1 MDPKI
6 WGPSTWLFLHTV
18 TFNYP
23 KEPTIIDRNNYHDFF
38 TSLQNVLPC
47 PTCQK
52 HYMMHLS
59 KYPIQL
65 QSRKHLVVWLLK
77 VHNAVNIKNGK
88 EPWTYDELYDKYNSL
103 YSNGS
108 SKFKLP
114 EKWGSYLV
122 VILLMIVIVCAY
134 LYSNHKKSSESIF
147 Y

>member
-1 MDPKI
+1 MEPEI

-18 TFNYP
+18 TYNYP

-65 QSRKHLVVWLLK
+65 QSRKHLVEWLLN
-77 VHNAVNIKNGK
+77 VHNAVNIIV
-88 EPWTYDELYDKYNSL
+88 L
-103 YSNGS
+103 
-108 SKFKLP
+108 KLCCTFAVTTCLR
-114 EKWGSYLV
+114 YLV
-122 VILLMIVIVCAY
+122 
-134 LYSNHKKSSESIF
+134 NDF
-147 Y
+147 